1 MSTTI
6 DSMMSAY
13 YAAVAA
19 QQNMDTAMMYESDN
33 NKTASLAQ
41 IQESAFEIQQ
51 TTMDMD
57 LQHAADLELGIETL
71 DTSLQTS
78 KMTYIEQM
86 NAEENR
92 HAEVMAAGGPSALAE
107 LEMTSSLGSDLPS
120 PSSEDTSSEYS
131 SESSEN
137 SYLDYLYSL
146 DASTA
151 PESGTPAVETSSSDQ
166 PTIDYLN
173 GLISS

>member
-1 MSTTI
+1 
-6 DSMMSAY
+6 MSAY
-13 YAAVAA
+13 YAAIYAEN
-19 QQNMDTAMMYESDN
+19 QNQALMYESDN
-33 NKTASLAQ
+33 NKTTSLAQ

-57 LQHAADLELGIETL
+57 FQHAADLELGIETL
-71 DTSLQTS
+71 DTTLQTS
-78 KMTYIEQM
+78 KMTFIEQM
-86 NAEENR
+86 SAEENR

-107 LEMTSSLGSDLPS
+107 LEMTSSLSSDLPS
-120 PSSEDTSSEYS
+120 PSSEETSSEYS

-151 PESGTPAVETSSSDQ
+151 PESGTPSAETASSDQ

-173 GLISS
+173 GLVSS